1 MAAEDNRRLLHSY
14 VTEVWE
20 NANLGALPDFL
31 ADDFR
36 RHVSPTLPPLDRD
49 GQIQR
54 LTALRAAIPDIK
66 LRVEDVVADD
76 ERIAFRSIMTGTHR
90 GTLGGLPP
98 TEKPITVGLVDVI
111 RVEEGRFAEQ
121 WGGPDMADLF
131 RQLGAVYRIED

>member
-1 MAAEDNRRLLHSY
+1 MTAQVNRRLLDSY

-20 NANLGALPDFL
+20 KANLGALEDFL

-36 RHVSPTLPPLDRD
+36 RHVSPTLPPLDRE

-54 LTALRAAIPDIK
+54 LTSFRTAFPDIT
-66 LRVEDVVADD
+66 LRVEDVIADD
-76 ERIAFRSIMTGTHR
+76 ERIAFRSIITGTH
-90 GTLGGLPP
+90 LGALAGLSP

-111 RVEEGRFAEQ
+111 RVEQGRFAEQ